1 LTDCRLD
8 LKQYTNMAKLSLAE
22 QISQLANP
30 KPKDVDIENFED
42 RDDGSESGGDVDY
55 DSDLATE
62 HYVKVGKSKLR
73 DDAPA
78 LNPKYKAGKVSRKA
92 LYDDEDEDGDGAD
105 GFIDEDDEDDEE
117 DDEEGEGNGFIDDEV
132 EVDEED
138 QDEDGDEDMEDE
150 QDEDESDEE
159 LSENENDSSARA
171 TLKEL
176 LREEK
181 KASKQQA
188 KEAIVSDAQKGFAIH
203 KQTDLYETLLDAR
216 ITFQKA
222 VQSANALPISDTKAE
237 ELGED
242 ITNTLQDTKAKLS
255 DFISQIAKMRHNM
268 AVQDNVFAADSVK
281 LSTKRT
287 FDATLDNM
295 DKLDTE
301 FKAYETSVL
310 SKWSQKVQASSAAS
324 ALNSSKFKALNQS
337 SANQVAATL
346 ADMDRLVKRTRMNR
360 SNVVILGE
368 EQMGAIQ
375 DAEGENY
382 YIFDDSDFYRNLLK
396 DLIDRRMV
404 DSGSQSSGVKT
415 WTATKAKTK
424 KNVDTRASKG
434 RKLRYHVQ
442 DKVQNFAAP
451 RPVFTWE
458 DDQIDELFAGLLG
471 QRVNFNE
478 DDDGEE
484 KEKEEKEE
492 KEEQELVIPDDG
504 LRIFG

>member
-1 LTDCRLD
+1 
-8 LKQYTNMAKLSLAE
+8 MAKLSLAE

-42 RDDGSESGGDVDY
+42 RDDGSESEGDVDY

-78 LNPKYKAGKVSRKA
+78 LNPKYKAGTVSRKA
-92 LYDDEDEDGDGAD
+92 LYDDESEDGDGAD
-105 GFIDEDDEDDEE
+105 GFIDEDDDEEEDEDDEDSE
-117 DDEEGEGNGFIDDEV
+117 EEGEGNGFIDDEA
-132 EVDEED
+132 EDDEEEEEEEE
-138 QDEDGDEDMEDE
+138 DEDEDMEDQAE
-150 QDEDESDEE
+150 EDESDEE

-181 KASKQQA
+181 KAAKQQA
-188 KEAIVSDAQKGFAIH
+188 KEATVSDAQKGFAIQ

-222 VQSANALPISDTKAE
+222 VQSSNALPISEVKAE

-242 ITNTLQDTKAKLS
+242 NSSTIQDTKAKLS
-255 DFISQIAKMRHNM
+255 DFISQIAKMRYNM
-268 AVQDNVFAADSVK
+268 AVQDKVFGADDVK

-287 FDATLDNM
+287 FEATLDNM
-295 DKLDTE
+295 EKLDSE
-301 FKAYETSVL
+301 FKTYETSVL
-310 SKWSQKVQASSAAS
+310 TKWSQKVQASSAAS

-375 DAEGENY
+375 NAEGENY
-382 YIFDDSDFYRNLLK
+382 YVFDDSDFYRNLLK

-404 DSGSQSSGVKT
+404 DSGSQSSSGVKT

-424 KNVDTRASKG
+424 KVVDTRASKG

-478 DDDGEE
+478 DDDGED
-484 KEKEEKEE
+484 KKDDEEDNEE
-492 KEEQELVIPDDG
+492 DKLVIPDDG

>member
-1 LTDCRLD
+1 
-8 LKQYTNMAKLSLAE
+8 MAKLSLAE

-42 RDDGSESGGDVDY
+42 RDDGSESEGDVDY

-62 HYVKVGKSKLR
+62 HYVNVGKSKLR

-92 LYDDEDEDGDGAD
+92 LYDDDEEDGDGAD
-105 GFIDEDDEDDEE
+105 GFIEEEDDEE
-117 DDEEGEGNGFIDDEV
+117 EEEDDEEEEGEGNGFIDDEV
-132 EVDEED
+132 EVDE
-138 QDEDGDEDMEDE
+138 DEDDEEDEEMEDE
-150 QDEDESDEE
+150 EEQQEDESDEE

-181 KASKQQA
+181 KAAKQQA
-188 KEAIVSDAQKGFAIH
+188 KEATVSDAQKGFAIQ

-222 VQSANALPISDTKAE
+222 VQSANALPISEAKAE
-237 ELGED
+237 ELGEED
-242 ITNTLQDTKAKLS
+242 ISNNLQDTKSKLS

-268 AVQDNVFAADSVK
+268 AVQDNVFGGDAVK

-287 FDATLDNM
+287 FEATVDNM
-295 DKLDTE
+295 EKLDTE

-310 SKWSQKVQASSAAS
+310 TKWSQKVQASSAAS

-382 YIFDDSDFYRNLLK
+382 YVFDDSDFYRNLLK

-404 DSGSQSSGVKT
+404 DSASQSSGVKT

-424 KNVDTRASKG
+424 KTVDTRASKG

-451 RPVFTWE
+451 RPVFSWE

-484 KEKEEKEE
+484 KKEDAEE
-492 KEEQELVIPDDG
+492 DKDEQLVIPDDG

>member
-1 LTDCRLD
+1 
-8 LKQYTNMAKLSLAE
+8 MAKLSLAE

-42 RDDGSESGGDVDY
+42 RDDDSESGGDVDY

-62 HYVKVGKSKLR
+62 HYVKVGKSKIR

-92 LYDDEDEDGDGAD
+92 LYDDEEEDGDGAN
-105 GFIDEDDEDDEE
+105 GFIDEDDDEEDDDDDEDEDDEE
-117 DDEEGEGNGFIDDEV
+117 EEEEGEGNGFIDDEV
-132 EVDEED
+132 EVDEDDEDDEDEDDED
-138 QDEDGDEDMEDE
+138 QDMEDQE
-150 QDEDESDEE
+150 QEDESDEE

-181 KASKQQA
+181 KAAKQQA
-188 KEAIVSDAQKGFAIH
+188 KEATVSDAQKGFAIQ

-222 VQSANALPISDTKAE
+222 VQSANALPISEAKAE
-237 ELGED
+237 ELDED
-242 ITNTLQDTKAKLS
+242 NSNTLQDTKSKLS
-255 DFISQIAKMRHNM
+255 DFISQIAKMRYNM
-268 AVQDNVFAADSVK
+268 AVQDNVFGADAVK

-287 FDATLDNM
+287 FEATLDNM
-295 DKLDTE
+295 EKLDTE

-310 SKWSQKVQASSAAS
+310 TKWSQKVQASSAAS

-382 YIFDDSDFYRNLLK
+382 YVFDDSDFYRNLLK

-451 RPVFTWE
+451 RPVFSWE

-471 QRVNFNE
+471 QSVNFNE

-484 KEKEEKEE
+484 KKDEEEDKD
-492 KEEQELVIPDDG
+492 EQLVIPDDG